1 MFNSNYF
8 SPYMVGAPQTP
19 YNASNAPAQQQNT
32 QLNVFAYVNGLE
44 GAKAFFV
51 PPNGRGNAWD
61 GDWIWV
67 ILLLALTACSYD
79 CDKLS
84 VDCYHNLLDGT
95 LCYKQRTCKH
105 GENVGELAE
114 RYKGKRLIIRINGH
128 LTCSL
133 YGTIVDI
140 WDCTEKTADV
150 FWIVE

>member
-1 MFNSNYF
+1 MFRYRYYNRR
-8 SPYMVGAPQTP
+8 PDGAEIEDCVCRAIST
-19 YNASNAPAQQQNT
+19 AT
-32 QLNVFAYVNGLE
+32 GLKYE
-44 GAKAFFV
+44 AVEK
-51 PPNGRGNAWD
+51 
-61 GDWIWV
+61 
-67 ILLLALTACSYD
+67 LLALTSCNYD

-105 GENVGELAE
+105 NETVGELSE
-114 RYKGKRLIIRINGH
+114 RYRDKRLIIRINGH

-140 WDCTEKTADV
+140 WDCTSKTADV

>member
-1 MFNSNYF
+1 MFRYRYYNRR
-8 SPYMVGAPQTP
+8 PDGAEIEDCVCRAIST
-19 YNASNAPAQQQNT
+19 AT
-32 QLNVFAYVNGLE
+32 GLKYE
-44 GAKAFFV
+44 AV
-51 PPNGRGNAWD
+51 EN
-61 GDWIWV
+61 
-67 ILLLALTACSYD
+67 LLALTSCNYE

-105 GENVGELAE
+105 NETVGELSE
-114 RYKGKRLIIRINGH
+114 RYRDKRLIIRINGH

-140 WDCTEKTADV
+140 WDCTNKTVDV

>member
-1 MFNSNYF
+1 MFRYRYYNRR
-8 SPYMVGAPQTP
+8 PDGAEIEDCVCRAIST
-19 YNASNAPAQQQNT
+19 AT
-32 QLNVFAYVNGLE
+32 GLKYE
-44 GAKAFFV
+44 AVEK
-51 PPNGRGNAWD
+51 
-61 GDWIWV
+61 
-67 ILLLALTACSYD
+67 LLALTSCNYD

-105 GENVGELAE
+105 GENVGELSE
-114 RYKGKRLIIRINGH
+114 RYRDKRLIIRINGH

>member
-1 MFNSNYF
+1 MFRYRYYNRR
-8 SPYMVGAPQTP
+8 PDGAEIEDCVCRAIST
-19 YNASNAPAQQQNT
+19 AT
-32 QLNVFAYVNGLE
+32 GLKYE
-44 GAKAFFV
+44 AVEK
-51 PPNGRGNAWD
+51 
-61 GDWIWV
+61 
-67 ILLLALTACSYD
+67 LLALTSCNYE

-105 GENVGELAE
+105 NETAGELSE
-114 RYKGKRLIIRINGH
+114 RYRDKRLIIRINGH

-140 WDCTEKTADV
+140 WDCTNKTVDV